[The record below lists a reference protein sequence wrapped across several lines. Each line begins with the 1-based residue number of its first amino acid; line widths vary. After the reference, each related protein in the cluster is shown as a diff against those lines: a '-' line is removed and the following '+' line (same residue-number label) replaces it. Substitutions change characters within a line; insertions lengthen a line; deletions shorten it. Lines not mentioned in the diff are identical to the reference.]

1 MSFDPAASRPLLKSG
16 VRSVA
21 KAIAEEGNEDVVL
34 FCNTKQDATELH
46 KELDGCS
53 KITIVV
59 CPSDNSWARDTGPT
73 FVLQDAAKLV
83 GLRWDFNAY

>member
-1 MSFDPAASRPLLKSG
+1 VSFDPAASRPLLKSR

-53 KITIVV
+53 RITISV
-59 CPSDNSWARDTGPT
+59 CPSDDSWARDRGPT
-73 FVLQDAAKLV
+73 FVCSTGCSEA
-83 GLRWDFNAY
+83 GRS